1 MEKIQNP
8 KLQVQDWAG
17 GGYRVFGK
25 QGKDIVTRFHQHEL
39 WILVAI
45 LKPFLQGD
53 A

>member
-1 MEKIQNP
+1 MEGIQNP
-8 KLQVQDWAG
+8 KIQVQDWAG

-25 QGKDIVTRFHQHEL
+25 QGIVMSFHQHEL
-39 WILVAI
+39 WILVDI